1 VIAPP
6 ALAMGLCFP
15 LGLRLVRLARA
26 EAGEDITPWLW
37 GVNGACGVCASGL
50 ALGTSM
56 AWGISTT
63 LAIGALCYLA
73 LPMCTWWLARRTA
86 SPGV

>member
-1 VIAPP
+1 MCI
-6 ALAMGLCFP
+6 
-15 LGLRLVRLARA
+15 R
-26 EAGEDITPWLW
+26 DS
-37 GVNGACGVCASGL
+37 VNGACGVCASGL

-73 LPMCTWWLARRTA
+73 LPMCTWWLARA
-86 SPGV
+86 K